1 MASHIINSI
10 FNWKFAT
17 VVLDDY
23 SDPKD
28 IRKALEQENCYSLPQ
43 DNKFEQPPTP
53 VAQPPEDDY
62 SVPYEPYSK
71 RVEKGAAGGRTGA
84 GGRVSNGAV
93 APNARLSFHGKSKL
107 AHEHPENMVTPMG
120 EVKTHHNGLTLE
132 NGRLSPRVTE
142 PTPLKNNNTP
152 PTHSVPT
159 STAYNAPTIRSEDRS
174 RLKSTPESDTRPRAE
189 YDEPW
194 EWQMRR
200 SAKAKEEATS
210 PNVEISIPRSRS
222 RSDVAGLNHGV
233 RPTPETDNRPQTEYD
248 EPWEWKKNRAAQG
261 GNREHSQ
268 MSRSSSCS
276 NKPTSNNLHLEIM
289 RTKPD
294 PVGEFVDPN
303 KPLQEQGWYH
313 GKLSRCDA
321 EKKLKSCREGS
332 YLVRQSESSAKDFSL
347 SLKSAKGYMHMK
359 IVLHQ
364 EGYILGEFSKPF
376 KSIPSVISYYS
387 LHKLNIKGAEHMML
401 LYSVHDNLL

>member
-10 FNWKFAT
+10 INWKFTT

-28 IRKALEQENCYSLPQ
+28 IRKALEQEDCYSLPQ
-43 DNKFEQPPTP
+43 DSTFDAPSSQI
-53 VAQPPEDDY
+53 AQPPENDY
-62 SVPYEPYSK
+62 SVPYEPQK
-71 RVEKGAAGGRTGA
+71 RPQKE
-84 GGRVSNGAV
+84 GGRVSNGA
-93 APNARLSFHGKSKL
+93 APVSNRPSYHGKPKPPQD
-107 AHEHPENMVTPMG
+107 HPEPIVPPG
-120 EVKTHHNGLTLE
+120 GDVKTHHNGLTLE
-132 NGRLSPRVTE
+132 NGRLSPRVQETI
-142 PTPLKNNNTP
+142 
-152 PTHSVPT
+152 HAI
-159 STAYNAPTIRSEDRS
+159 STMRSEERQ
-174 RLKSTPESDTRPRAE
+174 RLQSTPDTDSRPGGE

-200 SAKAKEEATS
+200 NRAKEEATS
-210 PNVEISIPRSRS
+210 PTDISIPRSRS
-222 RSDVAGLNHGV
+222 RSDVASLNHGL
-233 RPTPETDNRPQTEYD
+233 RPTPETDNRPPTEYD
-248 EPWEWKKNRAAQG
+248 EPWEWKRIRGMNQAAHG
-261 GNREHSQ
+261 GNREHTQ

-276 NKPTSNNLHLEIM
+276 NKPSSNLRLEIT
-289 RTKPD
+289 RPKPD
-294 PVGEFVDPN
+294 PVGEYVDPN
-303 KPLQEQGWYH
+303 KALQEQGWYH
-313 GKLSRCDA
+313 GKLSRSDA

-376 KSIPSVISYYS
+376 KSIPCVISHYS

-401 LYSVHDNLL
+401 LYAVHDNLL